1 MIEKQQKKSTS
12 IQVALN
18 TGVLYARMLISMG
31 ISFYSVR
38 LVLNALGAADFGLF
52 NLITGVIAMFA
63 FLNAA
68 MTTSTQRYLSFYQG
82 AGDLGMQVKVFAN
95 SWILHIII
103 GLIIV
108 IVLLA
113 LSPFFFDGFLNIPID
128 RVSTAKSIYYF
139 LAASMF
145 FTVVTVPFTALLNA
159 HENMLWLAVV
169 MIIESFLKLV
179 VAFSLTWFA
188 EEDRLFFYGFL
199 MVGVTIVS
207 FVLYAIFCFKKY
219 KECSIRRFAVDKVL
233 LKELG
238 SFAGWNLF
246 ANICYVLNTQG
257 INVLLNVFF
266 GIMVNAAYGI
276 ANQVNGQV
284 RGLSFTLLQA
294 LNPQIMKSEGMNNRQ
309 RTLTTAMWATKLGF
323 FLVSFFAIPLIFQM
337 PVVLKFWLK
346 NVPENTDVF
355 CSLFL
360 IATLINQL
368 TVGITPAIQAM
379 GNIKKFQITI
389 GSVALLTLPICY
401 LSLKYG
407 GMSTTFVFVVIVTV
421 EIITGFLKIVILKKQ
436 SGVPISEYL
445 KSVIKMVIPICITC
459 ALVYLATNWIQHSG
473 IRFVLT
479 LAISFILFPVVFY
492 FIGLETVEK
501 NQIVVLMQ
509 RLLPGNK
516 KSNTR

>member
-1 MIEKQQKKSTS
+1 MIEKEQQKSTS
-12 IQVALN
+12 IRVALN

-38 LVLNALGAADFGLF
+38 LVLNALGTADFGLF
-52 NLITGVIAMFA
+52 NLITGVIVMFT

-68 MTTSTQRYLSFYQG
+68 MTTSTQRYLSFHQG
-82 AGDLGMQVKVFAN
+82 TGDLDMQVKVFAN

-103 GLIIV
+103 GFVIV
-108 IVLLA
+108 AVLLA
-113 LSPFFFDGFLNIPID
+113 LSPFFFDGFLNIPVD

-139 LAASMF
+139 LAGSMF

-169 MIIESFLKLV
+169 MVIESFLKLV

-199 MVGVTIVS
+199 MAGVTIVS
-207 FVLYAIFCFKKY
+207 FLLYAIFCLKKY
-219 KECSIRRFAVDKVL
+219 NECSIRSFAVDKIL
-233 LKELG
+233 MKELG

-266 GIMVNAAYGI
+266 GIIVNAAYGI

-294 LNPQIMKSEGMNNRQ
+294 LNPQIMKSEGMNNRE
-309 RTLTTAMWATKLGF
+309 RMLRTAMWATKLGF
-323 FLVSFFAIPLIFQM
+323 FLVAFFAIPLIFQM
-337 PVVLKFWLK
+337 SVVLKFWLK
-346 NVPENTDVF
+346 NVPEHTDVF

-379 GNIKKFQITI
+379 GNIKNFQITI

-407 GMSTTFVFVVIVTV
+407 GMPTSFVFVVIVAV

-436 SGVPISEYL
+436 SGVQISEYL

-459 ALVYLATNWIQHSG
+459 AIVYLATNWIHSD
-473 IRFVLT
+473 IRIVLT

-492 FIGLETVEK
+492 FIGLDSVEK
-501 NQIVVLMQ
+501 NQIVALIQ
-509 RLLPGNK
+509 RLLPGKEK
-516 KSNTR
+516 K